1 MSEWIA
7 AIETLLVSSQ
17 IVLVFVVPRASPPCR
32 LISSTHQC
40 QSNSADFAF
49 YRRARVR
56 TKGQGVCHG
65 VRRAQRCLFLT
76 LQPMLQPS
84 LVYLVYNKRQALCII
99 YTISPI

>member
-40 QSNSADFAF
+40 QSNSADFTF

-56 TKGQGVCHG
+56 TKGQRVCHG
-65 VRRAQRCLFLT
+65 VRRAQRCLSLT
-76 LQPMLQPS
+76 LQPTS
-84 LVYLVYNKRQALCII
+84 LVYNKRQACGNALCII
-99 YTISPI
+99 YTI

>member
-65 VRRAQRCLFLT
+65 VRRAQRCLSLT
-76 LQPMLQPS
+76 LQPS
-84 LVYLVYNKRQALCII
+84 LVYLVYNKRQACGNALCII
-99 YTISPI
+99 YTI

>member
-49 YRRARVR
+49 YRRASASANEGPGSVPWSAP
-56 TKGQGVCHG
+56 
-65 VRRAQRCLFLT
+65 RA
-76 LQPMLQPS
+76 
-84 LVYLVYNKRQALCII
+84 ALSVP
-99 YTISPI
+99 YFTT

>member
-65 VRRAQRCLFLT
+65 VRRAQRCLSLT
-76 LQPMLQPS
+76 LQPS
-84 LVYLVYNKRQALCII
+84 LVYLVYNKQQALCII
-99 YTISPI
+99 YTI